1 MTQKF
6 RLDGN
11 YRGSGLNNRGG
22 KLEGE
27 IEIADNLSFEG
38 IVNDFGAETRKYVVQ
53 GHFRSEDG
61 FDKMW
66 FVKHPPKENRTNLG
80 FYLRKESNGSLEG
93 KYSGL
98 WSTLPHKIEY
108 SADYGLFI
116 ARVDVAVCGIKNFV
130 EINILSI

>member
-11 YRGSGLNNRGG
+11 YKGSGLNNRGG

-38 IVNDFGAETRKYVVQ
+38 LVNDFGAETRKYVVQ

-66 FVKHPPKENRTNLG
+66 FVKHPPKESRTNVA
-80 FYLRKESNGSLEG
+80 FYLRKESDGSLDG
-93 KYSGL
+93 KYLGL

-108 SADYGLFI
+108 SADYELFI
-116 ARVDVAVCGIKNFV
+116 ARIDVAVCAIRDSA
-130 EINILSI
+130 EINLHKI

>member
-6 RLDGN
+6 RLYGN
-11 YRGSGLNNRGG
+11 YHGSGLNNRGG

-53 GHFRSEDG
+53 GHFRSEDRL
-61 FDKMW
+61 DKMW
-66 FVKHPPKENRTNLG
+66 FVKLPFKEKRANVA
-80 FYLRKESNGSLEG
+80 FYLDKGSCGSLDG
-93 KYSGL
+93 NYSGF
-98 WSTLPHKIEY
+98 WATLPYKIEY